1 MQKRFTKKE
10 LRMAEDIFGNF
21 KDMNITTDEEIVQKG
36 DFVTLTN
43 SNCEFEFDNI
53 RAVFEDNLLYIFN
66 VKLELLEVDYSEFEP
81 DKSNNGGKYAF
92 ATCRVVEVY
101 ERSY

>member
-1 MQKRFTKKE
+1 MKKFTKQE
-10 LRMAEDIFGNF
+10 LRMVEDVFGNLQ
-21 KDMNITTDEEIVQKG
+21 DYNLATDEEIVKTG
-36 DFVTLTN
+36 DFVTLVN
-43 SNCEFEFDNI
+43 NNCEFEFDNV

>member
-1 MQKRFTKKE
+1 MKKFTKQE
-10 LRMAEDIFGNF
+10 LRMVEDVFGNLQ
-21 KDMNITTDEEIVQKG
+21 DYNLATDEEIVKTG
-36 DFVTLTN
+36 DFVTLVN
-43 SNCEFEFDNI
+43 NNCEFEFDNI
-53 RAVFEDNLLYIFN
+53 RGVFEDNLLYIFN
-66 VKLELLEVDYSEFEP
+66 VKLELLDVDYSEFEP

>member
-1 MQKRFTKKE
+1 MKKFTKQE
-10 LRMAEDIFGNF
+10 LRMVEDVFGNLQ
-21 KDMNITTDEEIVQKG
+21 DYNLATDEEIVKTG
-36 DFVTLTN
+36 DFVTLVN
-43 SNCEFEFDNI
+43 NNCEFEFDNV

-66 VKLELLEVDYSEFEP
+66 VKLELLEVDYSNFEP